1 MFGVDRFDAILPPGT
16 GAIMAVGASQP
27 TVVGTKDGR
36 IGMKNQ
42 MQWKQS
48 KPSLITF
55 IYSSR
60 SILLL
65 PPKPIGACREAMA
78 APGRAEVDT
87 SRAFR
92 SVKEAVAVFGERILA
107 RETQFKQ
114 NAIAH
119 GDRLNGREKK
129 PRSSSITIAAPN
141 AKPEVS
147 DDGVTTA
154 SGVLLSRESHSKA
167 SATYNVSQRGS
178 SHNLS
183 PVRVTRPVVPDDDV
197 PMYLVPSSPP
207 FFASSPSLANDD
219 FQERERKDEAAAD
232 LMVLSSIKKL
242 EEEAARTRQEVA
254 QLKKRVA
261 EMELSMATLNAKLHR
276 ALSKLAHMEADKAAA
291 ERASII
297 ERGRSGELAA
307 LALWAEGRRAPP
319 RSAGRPPLGHLM
331 RFGDGGGEAVTV
343 GGEEMVVARRKVQ
356 KRKPIVPLVLPMI
369 NGLLFSNK
377 RRAKD
382 KESVYMKE
390 LYSLLRMS

>member
-1 MFGVDRFDAILPPGT
+1 
-16 GAIMAVGASQP
+16 MAA
-27 TVVGTKDGR
+27 
-36 IGMKNQ
+36 
-42 MQWKQS
+42 
-48 KPSLITF
+48 
-55 IYSSR
+55 
-60 SILLL
+60 
-65 PPKPIGACREAMA
+65 A

-107 RETQFKQ
+107 RESQFKP

-119 GDRLNGREKK
+119 GDRLNVREKN
-129 PRSSSITIAAPN
+129 PRSSSNTIAAPN

-147 DDGVTTA
+147 DAA
-154 SGVLLSRESHSKA
+154 SGVILSRESHSKA
-167 SATYNVSQRGS
+167 RSATYNVSQGGS

-183 PVRVTRPVVPDDDV
+183 PVRVTRAVVPDDV

-219 FQERERKDEAAAD
+219 FEERERKDEAAAD
-232 LMVLSSIKKL
+232 LMVMSSIKKL

-319 RSAGRPPLGHLM
+319 MSGGRPPLGHLM
-331 RFGDGGGEAVTV
+331 RFGDGGGEAVTA

-356 KRKPIVPLVLPMI
+356 KRKPIVPLVFPMI